1 MEGLTT
7 YKYLLEGDGHTVDDY
22 EGATPKPYTHRKL
35 ERMWRA

>member
-22 EGATPKPYTHRKL
+22 EGAAPKPYTHRRL
-35 ERMWRA
+35 EATWRA